1 VTLGLTAC
9 GGNSGTLTTGAF
21 LDSAVEG
28 ASYNASPSGKSG
40 KTNSKGQYECIQGD
54 TVTLKIGGVELGS
67 VPCADVTTPLSL
79 AGLNTYTQGANAQV
93 DNLLMFIQSLDEDD
107 DPSNG
112 ITIVASTA
120 SALATKTLDF
130 KQAVRSTA
138 PIRPC

>member
-1 VTLGLTAC
+1 
-9 GGNSGTLTTGAF
+9 
-21 LDSAVEG
+21 
-28 ASYNASPSGKSG
+28 
-40 KTNSKGQYECIQGD
+40 
-54 TVTLKIGGVELGS
+54 
-67 VPCADVTTPLSL
+67 LSL